1 MLNKLN
7 KYLNSGII
15 LTIVFLLV
23 GGILIV
29 KPDISFNIIS
39 YLIGAS
45 LIVSGIYLFIIDSK
59 TKNIFINV
67 FLYAILLTLIGILI
81 ILNPITLKVILPIF
95 LGLWFLISGIFK
107 IRLDIYMKDEPYFI
121 LSLITNII
129 TVICGVIL
137 LINPVESVSAITISL
152 GIIIVVSSISSLIDI
167 IIFKKNINSVV
178 KYIKE
183 EYNVLIIFFIFCKI

>member
-39 YLIGAS
+39 YLTGAS

-81 ILNPITLKVILPIF
+81 ILNPVTLKVILPIF

-178 KYIKE
+178 KYLKE
-183 EYNVLIIFFIFCKI
+183 EYTKFSNYI

>member
-81 ILNPITLKVILPIF
+81 ILNPVTLKVILPIF

-107 IRLDIYMKDEPYFI
+107 IRLDIYMKGEPYFI

-167 IIFKKNINSVV
+167 IIFKKNINNVV
-178 KYIKE
+178 KYLKE
-183 EYNVLIIFFIFCKI
+183 EYTKFSNFI

>member
-178 KYIKE
+178 KYLKE
-183 EYNVLIIFFIFCKI
+183 EYNRFSNFI

>member
-59 TKNIFINV
+59 TNNIFINV

-81 ILNPITLKVILPIF
+81 ILNPVTLKVILPIF

-178 KYIKE
+178 KYLKE
-183 EYNVLIIFFIFCKI
+183 EYKRFNDYI

>member
-137 LINPVESVSAITISL
+137 LINQVESVSAITISL

-178 KYIKE
+178 KYLKE
-183 EYNVLIIFFIFCKI
+183 EYNRFSNYI

>member
-39 YLIGAS
+39 YLIGVS

-59 TKNIFINV
+59 TNNIFINV

-81 ILNPITLKVILPIF
+81 ILNPVTLKVILPIF

-178 KYIKE
+178 KYLKE
-183 EYNVLIIFFIFCKI
+183 EYTRFSNYI

>member
-81 ILNPITLKVILPIF
+81 ILNPVTLKVILPIF
-95 LGLWFLISGIFK
+95 LGLWFLISGILK

-178 KYIKE
+178 KYLKE
-183 EYNVLIIFFIFCKI
+183 EYTRFGNFI

>member
-137 LINPVESVSAITISL
+137 LINQVESVSAITISL

-178 KYIKE
+178 KYLKE
-183 EYNVLIIFFIFCKI
+183 EYTKFSNYI

>member
-15 LTIVFLLV
+15 LTIAFLLV
-23 GGILIV
+23 GDILIV

-45 LIVSGIYLFIIDSK
+45 LVVSGIYLFIIDSK
-59 TKNIFINV
+59 TNNIFINV

-81 ILNPITLKVILPIF
+81 ILNPVTLKVILPIF

-107 IRLDIYMKDEPYFI
+107 IRLDIYMRNEPYFI

-137 LINPVESVSAITISL
+137 LINPVESISAITISL
-152 GIIIVVSSISSLIDI
+152 GIIIVISSISSLIDI

-178 KYIKE
+178 KYLKE
-183 EYNVLIIFFIFCKI
+183 EYNRFSNYI

>member
-67 FLYAILLTLIGILI
+67 FLYAILLILIGILI

-178 KYIKE
+178 KYLKE
-183 EYNVLIIFFIFCKI
+183 EYTRFSNFI

>member
-45 LIVSGIYLFIIDSK
+45 LILSGIYLFIIDSK

-81 ILNPITLKVILPIF
+81 ILNPVTLKVILPIF

-178 KYIKE
+178 KYLKE
-183 EYNVLIIFFIFCKI
+183 EYTRFGNFI

>member
-39 YLIGAS
+39 YFIGAS

-178 KYIKE
+178 KYLKE
-183 EYNVLIIFFIFCKI
+183 EYTRFSNYI

>member
-1 MLNKLN
+1 MLDKLN

-15 LTIVFLLV
+15 LTIVFLLL

-178 KYIKE
+178 KYLKE
-183 EYNVLIIFFIFCKI
+183 EYTRFSNFI

>member
-45 LIVSGIYLFIIDSK
+45 LILSGIYLFIIDSK
-59 TKNIFINV
+59 TNNIFINV

-81 ILNPITLKVILPIF
+81 ILNPVTLKVILPIF

-107 IRLDIYMKDEPYFI
+107 IRLDIYMKNEPYFI

-178 KYIKE
+178 KYLKE
-183 EYNVLIIFFIFCKI
+183 EYNRFSNYI

>member
-1 MLNKLN
+1 MEQILK
-7 KYLNSGII
+7 KMGWASII
-15 LTIVFLLV
+15 TSLAFAII
-23 GGILIV
+23 GLIIAYNPNTTFKV
-29 KPDISFNIIS
+29 IS

-167 IIFKKNINSVV
+167 IIFKKNINSVD
-178 KYIKE
+178 KYLKE
-183 EYNVLIIFFIFCKI
+183 EYTRFSNFI

>member
-23 GGILIV
+23 GGILII

-107 IRLDIYMKDEPYFI
+107 IRLDIYVKDEPYFI

-178 KYIKE
+178 KYLKE
-183 EYNVLIIFFIFCKI
+183 EYTRFGNFI

>member
-29 KPDISFNIIS
+29 KPNISFNIIS

-178 KYIKE
+178 KYLKE
-183 EYNVLIIFFIFCKI
+183 EYTRFSNFI

>member
-39 YLIGAS
+39 YFIGVS

-59 TKNIFINV
+59 TNNIFINV

-81 ILNPITLKVILPIF
+81 ILNPVTLKVILPIF

-107 IRLDIYMKDEPYFI
+107 IRLDIYMKDESYFI

-178 KYIKE
+178 KYLKE
-183 EYNVLIIFFIFCKI
+183 EYNRFSNYI

>member
-15 LTIVFLLV
+15 LTIVFILV

-39 YLIGAS
+39 YLIGGS

-178 KYIKE
+178 KYLKE
-183 EYNVLIIFFIFCKI
+183 EYTRFSNFI

>member
-45 LIVSGIYLFIIDSK
+45 LILSGIYLFIIDSK
-59 TKNIFINV
+59 TNNIFINV

-81 ILNPITLKVILPIF
+81 ILNPVTLKVILPIF

-178 KYIKE
+178 KYLKE
-183 EYNVLIIFFIFCKI
+183 EYNRFSNYI

>member
-129 TVICGVIL
+129 TVICGIIL

-167 IIFKKNINSVV
+167 IIFKKNINSLV
-178 KYIKE
+178 KYLKE
-183 EYNVLIIFFIFCKI
+183 EYTRFSNFI

>member
-39 YLIGAS
+39 YLIGVS

-59 TKNIFINV
+59 TNNIFINV

-178 KYIKE
+178 KYLKE
-183 EYNVLIIFFIFCKI
+183 EYTRFSNYI

>member
-29 KPDISFNIIS
+29 KPDISFNVIS

-178 KYIKE
+178 KYLKE
-183 EYNVLIIFFIFCKI
+183 EYTRFGNYI

>member
-67 FLYAILLTLIGILI
+67 FIYAILLTLIGILI

-178 KYIKE
+178 KYLKE
-183 EYNVLIIFFIFCKI
+183 EYTRFSNFI

>member
-67 FLYAILLTLIGILI
+67 FLYAILLTLIGMLI

-178 KYIKE
+178 KYLKE
-183 EYNVLIIFFIFCKI
+183 EYTRFSNFI

>member
-152 GIIIVVSSISSLIDI
+152 GIISVVSSISSLIDI

-178 KYIKE
+178 KYLKE
-183 EYNVLIIFFIFCKI
+183 EYTRFSNFI

>member
-23 GGILIV
+23 GGILII

-81 ILNPITLKVILPIF
+81 ILNPVTLKVILPIF

-167 IIFKKNINSVV
+167 IIFKKNINNVV
-178 KYIKE
+178 KYLKE
-183 EYNVLIIFFIFCKI
+183 EYTRFSNFI

>member
-29 KPDISFNIIS
+29 KPDISFNVIS

-67 FLYAILLTLIGILI
+67 FLYAILLTLIGMLI

-178 KYIKE
+178 KYLKE
-183 EYNVLIIFFIFCKI
+183 EYTRFSNFI

>member
-81 ILNPITLKVILPIF
+81 ILNPVTLKVILPIF

-178 KYIKE
+178 KYLKE
-183 EYNVLIIFFIFCKI
+183 EYKRFNDYI

>member
-81 ILNPITLKVILPIF
+81 ILNPVTLKVILPIF

-107 IRLDIYMKDEPYFI
+107 IRLDIYMKGEPYFI

-178 KYIKE
+178 KYLKE
-183 EYNVLIIFFIFCKI
+183 EYTRFSNFI

>member
-45 LIVSGIYLFIIDSK
+45 LILSGIYLFIIDSK
-59 TKNIFINV
+59 TNNIFINV

-178 KYIKE
+178 KYLKE
-183 EYNVLIIFFIFCKI
+183 EYTRFSNFI

>member
-59 TKNIFINV
+59 TNNIFINV

-81 ILNPITLKVILPIF
+81 ILNPVTLKVILPIF

-178 KYIKE
+178 KYLKE
-183 EYNVLIIFFIFCKI
+183 EYTRFSNFI

>member
-137 LINPVESVSAITISL
+137 LISPVESVSAITISL

-178 KYIKE
+178 KYLKE
-183 EYNVLIIFFIFCKI
+183 EYTRFSNFI

>member
-39 YLIGAS
+39 YFIGAS

-59 TKNIFINV
+59 TNNIFINV

-81 ILNPITLKVILPIF
+81 ILNPVTLKVILPIF

-178 KYIKE
+178 KYLKE
-183 EYNVLIIFFIFCKI
+183 EYNRFSNYI

>member
-167 IIFKKNINSVV
+167 IIFKKNINNVV
-178 KYIKE
+178 KYLKE
-183 EYNVLIIFFIFCKI
+183 EYKRFNDYI

>member
-39 YLIGAS
+39 YLIGVS

-178 KYIKE
+178 KYLKE
-183 EYNVLIIFFIFCKI
+183 EYTRFSNFI

>member
-23 GGILIV
+23 GSILIV

-39 YLIGAS
+39 YFIGAS
-45 LIVSGIYLFIIDSK
+45 LVVSGIYLFIIDSK
-59 TKNIFINV
+59 TNNIFINV

-178 KYIKE
+178 KYLKE
-183 EYNVLIIFFIFCKI
+183 EYNRFSNYI

>member
-107 IRLDIYMKDEPYFI
+107 IRLDIYMKDESYFI

-178 KYIKE
+178 KYLKE
-183 EYNVLIIFFIFCKI
+183 EYTRFSNFI

>member
-39 YLIGAS
+39 YLIGVS

-59 TKNIFINV
+59 TNNIFINV

-81 ILNPITLKVILPIF
+81 ILNPVTLKVILPIF

-107 IRLDIYMKDEPYFI
+107 IRLDIYMKDESYFI

-178 KYIKE
+178 KYLKE
-183 EYNVLIIFFIFCKI
+183 EYNRFSNYI

>member
-15 LTIVFLLV
+15 LTIAFLLV

-45 LIVSGIYLFIIDSK
+45 LVVSGIYLFIIDSK
-59 TKNIFINV
+59 TNNIFINV

-81 ILNPITLKVILPIF
+81 ILNPVTLKVILPIF

-178 KYIKE
+178 KYLKE
-183 EYNVLIIFFIFCKI
+183 EYNRFSNYI